1 MTSPAT
7 PEYAGLWPRLA
18 SAVYDALPV
27 ISLWF
32 LVGMGAVALN
42 DGQAVTGT
50 PGRLALL
57 AAMLASTLFYFA
69 VSWRRAGQTLGMRAW
84 RLRMVAADG
93 TTLGGRRALWRAIW
107 GLALAL
113 PAGIGLISVPF
124 DRERRSLADMVCG
137 TRVLRLPR
145 DWRPPRA

>member
-1 MTSPAT
+1 MNSPAP

-18 SAVYDALPV
+18 ATVYDSLPV
-27 ISLWF
+27 LSLWF
-32 LVGMGAVALN
+32 LVGMAAVALN
-42 DGQAVTGT
+42 GGQAVTSA
-50 PGRLALL
+50 PGRMALL

-93 TTLGGRRALWRAIW
+93 GTLGGRRALWRAVW

-113 PAGIGLISVPF
+113 PCGLGLISVPF
-124 DRERRSLADMVCG
+124 DRERRSLADLVCD

-145 DWRPPRA
+145 GWKPPRA